1 MENELISVIVP
12 IYNVENYLRMCLD
25 SIQNQTYT
33 NFECLLINDGS
44 PDSSAEICREYVDKD
59 SRFRYF
65 EKENGGVSSARNLG
79 MKCANGDYIT
89 FVDPDDWIDPD
100 YLEILYLKM
109 MEYDADVAI
118 ATYKKYS
125 VSDGCYYFH
134 VLDQDYYEKIYT
146 GDELLAELPYRES
159 FDSTFNVSWGKL
171 FKRSLLYSLVFN
183 EQRVMGEDLEF
194 NFKVFLRLNKCLY
207 IHKPLYN
214 FRRHDSSACARML
227 TDKDLVDDLEIR
239 MERIPYLLVRNIDPQ
254 IYIEK
259 TKEFLKVRIQYKEAL
274 GIENTNGI
282 QIYEDVVRYL

>member
-25 SIQNQTYT
+25 SIQNQTYK

-44 PDSSAEICREYVDKD
+44 PDNSAEICREYAAKD

-89 FVDPDDWIDPD
+89 FVDPDDWLDPD

-118 ATYKKYS
+118 ATYKTYS
-125 VSDGCYYFH
+125 VSDCCYYFH

-194 NFKVFLRLNKCLY
+194 NFKVFLRLNKYLY

-214 FRRHDSSACARML
+214 FRQHNSSTRARTL
-227 TDKDLVDDLEIR
+227 TDKDLLDDLEIR
-239 MERIPYLLVRNIDPQ
+239 MGRIPYLLIRNIDPQ
-254 IYIEK
+254 TYIEE
-259 TKEFLKVRIQYKEAL
+259 TKKFLKVRIQCKEAL
-274 GIENTNGI
+274 GIENANGI

>member
-1 MENELISVIVP
+1 MENELISIIVP

-25 SIQNQTYT
+25 SIQNQTYK

-44 PDSSAEICREYVDKD
+44 PDNSAEICREYAAKD

-89 FVDPDDWIDPD
+89 FVDPDDWLDPD

-125 VSDGCYYFH
+125 VSDRCYYFH

-239 MERIPYLLVRNIDPQ
+239 MERISYLLVRNIDPQ

-259 TKEFLKVRIQYKEAL
+259 TKEFLRVRIQYKEAL
-274 GIENTNGI
+274 GIENTNGF

>member
-1 MENELISVIVP
+1 MENELISIIVP

-25 SIQNQTYT
+25 SIQNQTYK

-44 PDSSAEICREYVDKD
+44 PDNSAEICREYAAKD

-89 FVDPDDWIDPD
+89 FVDPDDWLDPD

-125 VSDGCYYFH
+125 VSDRCYYFH

-214 FRRHDSSACARML
+214 LRRHDSSACARML

-239 MERIPYLLVRNIDPQ
+239 MERISYLLVRNIDPQ

-259 TKEFLKVRIQYKEAL
+259 TKEFLRVRIQYKEAL

>member
-1 MENELISVIVP
+1 MENELISIIVP

-25 SIQNQTYT
+25 SIQNQTYK

-44 PDSSAEICREYVDKD
+44 PDNSAEICREYVAKD

-89 FVDPDDWIDPD
+89 FVDPDDWLDPD

-125 VSDGCYYFH
+125 VSDRCYYFH

-239 MERIPYLLVRNIDPQ
+239 MERISYLLVRNIDPQ

-259 TKEFLKVRIQYKEAL
+259 TKEFLRVRIQYKEAL

>member
-89 FVDPDDWIDPD
+89 FVDPDDWLDPD

-118 ATYKKYS
+118 STYKKYS

-134 VLDQDYYEKIYT
+134 VLDQDYYEKVYT

-214 FRRHDSSACARML
+214 FRQHNSSTRARIL
-227 TDKDLVDDLEIR
+227 TDKDLMDDLEIR
-239 MERIPYLLVRNIDPQ
+239 MERVPYLLVRNIDPQ
-254 IYIEK
+254 TYIEK
-259 TKEFLKVRIQYKEAL
+259 TKEFLKVRIQYKEEL
-274 GIENTNGI
+274 GIEYSNGI
-282 QIYEDVVRYL
+282 QIYEAIIRHL

>member
-25 SIQNQTYT
+25 SIQNQTYK

-44 PDSSAEICREYVDKD
+44 PDNSAEICREYVAKD

-65 EKENGGVSSARNLG
+65 EKENEGLSSARNYG
-79 MKCANGDYIT
+79 IDRAEGSFIT
-89 FVDPDDWIDPD
+89 FVDPDDWLDPD

-227 TDKDLVDDLEIR
+227 TNKDLVDDLEIR

>member
-25 SIQNQTYT
+25 SIQNQTYK

-44 PDSSAEICREYVDKD
+44 PDNSAEICREYAAKD

-89 FVDPDDWIDPD
+89 FVDPDDWLDPD

-274 GIENTNGI
+274 E
-282 QIYEDVVRYL
+282 

>member
-1 MENELISVIVP
+1 MENELISIIVP

-44 PDSSAEICREYVDKD
+44 PDNSAEICREYAAKD

-89 FVDPDDWIDPD
+89 FVDPDDWLDPD

-125 VSDGCYYFH
+125 VSDRCYYFH

-239 MERIPYLLVRNIDPQ
+239 MERISYLLVRNIDPQ

-259 TKEFLKVRIQYKEAL
+259 TKEFLRVRIQYKEAL